1 VDYTAREFVDGFSIP
16 RNVLMRIKSPR
27 NLMVLELRYD
37 KIEIN
42 QPQPLFLVIPEGYE
56 ECK

>member
-1 VDYTAREFVDGFSIP
+1 
-16 RNVLMRIKSPR
+16 
-27 NLMVLELRYD
+27 LMVLELRYD